1 MWHSFDVLASTASI
15 LNLCVISMDR
25 YWVKKFSNLTKRLN
39 PVLNLT
45 TESIRNDVTKIR
57 SLNGTFQIMACERRS
72 IYSTRSKVSNIL
84 RTGVERSL
92 NSKTCIPK
100 KVNFSNVEILPPA
113 NTLQTEV
120 KVQGEN
126 FFELT

>member
-1 MWHSFDVLASTASI
+1 
-15 LNLCVISMDR
+15 
-25 YWVKKFSNLTKRLN
+25 
-39 PVLNLT
+39 
-45 TESIRNDVTKIR
+45 
-57 SLNGTFQIMACERRS
+57 MACERRS

-92 NSKTCIPK
+92 NSKTCTPK

-113 NTLQTEV
+113 KKNSSNRSESS
-120 KVQGEN
+120 GGN